1 MTDVLVVDDEND
13 NVEVL
18 CEYLW
23 LKGLDVV
30 GRAHNGR
37 EAHELYEELRPDV
50 VLSDVLMPDFDGY
63 YVLEKILEFDP
74 HAIVI
79 MVTASVITEAEQNKL
94 KSMGASAVIQKPYE
108 IEDIIKT
115 IDELGRAVISKST
128 N

>member
-1 MTDVLVVDDEND
+1 MTDVLVVDDDND
-13 NVEVL
+13 TVEVL
-18 CEYLW
+18 CEYLG

-63 YVLEKILEFDP
+63 YGLEKIREFDH
-74 HAIVI
+74 HAKVI
-79 MVTASVITEAEQNKL
+79 MVTASAVSDAERSRL
-94 KSMGASAVIQKPYE
+94 KSLGASAVIYKPYE
-108 IEDIIKT
+108 TEDIIKT
-115 IDELGRAVISKST
+115 IEDLSRDLISEST